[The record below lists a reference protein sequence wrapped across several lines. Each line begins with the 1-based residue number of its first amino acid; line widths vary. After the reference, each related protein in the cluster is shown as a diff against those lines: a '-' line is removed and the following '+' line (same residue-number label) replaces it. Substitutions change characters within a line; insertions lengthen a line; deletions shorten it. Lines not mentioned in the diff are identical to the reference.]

1 MGNFRIGG
9 ISWRWQ
15 DAPRILLEYLVIT
28 AGAFLVALAADV
40 FLIPNQVV
48 SGGVTGVA
56 IILYYLIGT
65 PVGIVT
71 LLLNIPLFI
80 AGVRWGGG
88 LTTGIRTVY
97 AVIIM
102 SFFIDF
108 LQGRVPAV
116 TRDPLL
122 YTIYGGIIDGLGLGL
137 VLRFRGTTGGTDIIA
152 RLAKRFMGLNYGFT
166 LLITN
171 VIVLGAAAFIFGVE
185 PAMYAIILAAISSK
199 VIDLVQE
206 GIQSARAAI
215 IVTNRPYEVRQAILR
230 ELERGVTVL
239 EGRGG
244 YTGTR
249 REVLLCAVQRNE
261 ISRLKYI
268 LHQVDPEA
276 FVIIHAVHEVLGEG
290 FQDIRPAEL

>member
-1 MGNFRIGG
+1 MGASHIGG

-15 DAPRILLEYLVIT
+15 DAPRILLEYLIIT

-48 SGGVTGVA
+48 SGGITGVA

-152 RLAKRFMGLNYGFT
+152 RLAKRFLGLNYGFT

-171 VIVLGAAAFIFGVE
+171 IIVLGTAAFIFGME

-206 GIQSARAAI
+206 GIQSARAAV

-244 YTGTR
+244 YTGVR

-268 LHQVDPEA
+268 LHQVDPDA
-276 FVIIHAVHEVLGEG
+276 FVIIYAVHEVLGEG
-290 FQDIRPAEL
+290 FQDIRPAE

>member
-1 MGNFRIGG
+1 MGTFHIGG

-15 DAPRILLEYLVIT
+15 DAPRILLEYLIIT
-28 AGAFLVALAADV
+28 VGAFLVALAADV

-48 SGGVTGVA
+48 SGGITGVA

-152 RLAKRFMGLNYGFT
+152 RLAKRFLGLNYGFT

-171 VIVLGAAAFIFGVE
+171 VIVLGAAAFIFGME

-206 GIQSARAAI
+206 GIQSARAAV

-244 YTGTR
+244 YTGMR

-268 LHQVDPEA
+268 LHQVDPDA

-290 FQDIRPAEL
+290 FQDIRMAEL

>member
-1 MGNFRIGG
+1 MGVFHVGS
-9 ISWRWQ
+9 ISWRWK
-15 DAPRILLEYLVIT
+15 DVPRILLEYLIIT
-28 AGAFLVALAADV
+28 AGALLVALAADV

-48 SGGVTGVA
+48 SGGITGVA
-56 IILYYLIGT
+56 IILYYLLGT

-122 YTIYGGIIDGLGLGL
+122 YTVYGGIIDGLGLGL

-152 RLAKRFMGLNYGFT
+152 RLAKRFLGLNYGFT

-206 GIQSARAAI
+206 GIQSTRAVI
-215 IVTNRPYEVRQAILR
+215 IVSNHPDRVREAILR

-244 YTGTR
+244 YTGAR

-276 FVIIHAVHEVLGEG
+276 FVIINAAHEVLGEG
-290 FQDIRPAEL
+290 FQDIRLSEL

>member
-1 MGNFRIGG
+1 MGVFQVGS
-9 ISWRWQ
+9 ISWRWK
-15 DAPRILLEYLVIT
+15 DVPRILLEYLIIT
-28 AGAFLVALAADV
+28 AGALLVALAADV

-48 SGGVTGVA
+48 SGGITGVA
-56 IILYYLIGT
+56 IILYYLLGT

-122 YTIYGGIIDGLGLGL
+122 YTVYGGIIDGLGLGL

-152 RLAKRFMGLNYGFT
+152 RLAKRFLGLNYGFT

-206 GIQSARAAI
+206 GIQSTRAVI
-215 IVTNRPYEVRQAILR
+215 IVSNHPDKVREAILR

-244 YTGTR
+244 YTGAR

-276 FVIIHAVHEVLGEG
+276 FVIINAAHEVLGEG
-290 FQDIRPAEL
+290 FQDIRLSEL

>member
-1 MGNFRIGG
+1 MGTFHIGS
-9 ISWRWQ
+9 ISWRWK
-15 DAPRILLEYLVIT
+15 DVPRILLDYLIIT

-48 SGGVTGVA
+48 SGGITGVA
-56 IILYYLIGT
+56 IILYYLLGT
-65 PVGIVT
+65 PVGVVT

-88 LTTGIRTVY
+88 LTTGIRTAY

-122 YTIYGGIIDGLGLGL
+122 YTVYGGIIDGLGLGL

-152 RLAKRFMGLNYGFT
+152 RLAKRILGLNYGFT
-166 LLITN
+166 LLVTN

-206 GIQSARAAI
+206 GIQSTRAAI
-215 IVTNRPYEVRQAILR
+215 IVSNHPDKVRETILR
-230 ELERGVTVL
+230 ELERGVTIL

-244 YTGTR
+244 YTGAR
-249 REVLLCAVQRNE
+249 REILLCAVQRNE

-276 FVIIHAVHEVLGEG
+276 FIIINAVHEVLGEG
-290 FQDIRPAEL
+290 FQDIRLSEL

>member
-1 MGNFRIGG
+1 MGTFHIGS
-9 ISWRWQ
+9 ISWRWKNV
-15 DAPRILLEYLVIT
+15 PRILLDYLIIT

-48 SGGVTGVA
+48 SGGITGVA
-56 IILYYLIGT
+56 IILYYLLGT
-65 PVGIVT
+65 PVGGVT

-88 LTTGIRTVY
+88 LTTGIRTAY

-122 YTIYGGIIDGLGLGL
+122 YTVYGGIIDGLGLGL

-152 RLAKRFMGLNYGFT
+152 RLAKRILGLNYGFT
-166 LLITN
+166 LLVTN

-206 GIQSARAAI
+206 GIRSARAAI
-215 IVTNRPYEVRQAILR
+215 IVSNHPDKVREAILR
-230 ELERGVTVL
+230 ELERGVTIL

-244 YTGTR
+244 YTGAR
-249 REVLLCAVQRNE
+249 REILLCAVQRNE

-276 FVIIHAVHEVLGEG
+276 FIIINAAHEVLGEG
-290 FQDIRPAEL
+290 FQDIRLSEL

>member
-1 MGNFRIGG
+1 MGTFHIDG

-15 DAPRILLEYLVIT
+15 DAPRILLEYLIIT

-48 SGGVTGVA
+48 SGGITGVA

-65 PVGIVT
+65 PVGVVT

-171 VIVLGAAAFIFGVE
+171 VIVLGAAAFIFGME

-206 GIQSARAAI
+206 GVQSARAAV
-215 IVTNRPYEVRQAILR
+215 IVTHRPYEVRQAILR

-244 YTGTR
+244 YTGIR

-268 LHQVDPEA
+268 LHQVDPDA

-290 FQDIRPAEL
+290 FQDIRLAEL